1 MGPAGPP
8 NLAVCRHCGA
18 QIASEDSY
26 SGYCFSCLLAPA
38 VAPDDQMAMDADAR
52 FDHYEILTHPD
63 GSLVELGRGSMGITY
78 QAVDRTLQFPVALK
92 VINWRT
98 PGEKILQ
105 ERFLREARAAARL
118 RHPHVASV
126 LYYGVRSDG
135 QCFYTMEFVE
145 GETLAKRIQRSGPL
159 PVAEALEVVSQV
171 ADALGAAEK
180 HGLVHRDLK
189 PANLM
194 LLNGPG
200 TKVKIIDFGLAK
212 SIGDNADTVTITQ
225 SGFLGTP
232 AFASPEQFSGA
243 PIDHRSDYFSLGSTF
258 FYLLT
263 GTVAFRA
270 NEIGGVADGLKNSEK
285 PVERLKKAGMPLP
298 VRELVGALLSAD
310 PANRPQNGTALS
322 MAIAKCKQEVADLKQ
337 REKVNWRSVRGLALA
352 VGIALIA
359 GIGILIYALNVRNE
373 TPAKPI
379 GKAASND
386 PIAYELYLHA
396 TDLMQ
401 HADEQSG
408 AEPYFTMV
416 RLLEEA
422 TRRDPNFFAAWEE
435 LAVADDGLYTMR
447 ADYSPGRRALAEAA
461 INTALKLQP
470 DNPDV
475 HLEMAIHVFST
486 ERDFKR
492 ALEEAKI
499 ATQSTVQAHRAY
511 LLIGEFSCC
520 LGQWKDA
527 LTSYQKAYEINPKIH
542 TMLEDQI
549 TLYQRHRDYAEALRV
564 LDQAASTGSSF
575 PNVVEQMRAEI
586 LWQEK
591 GDTSAYQAIFDDPS
605 GSLHPNGTATPLKIM
620 CALANRDFAGAQKI
634 LDADR
639 AEEFSNDAGQF
650 TSRNDLQ
657 GWIARS
663 KSDEAGAR
671 NPYEK
676 ARTYYLTKVQKWAD
690 DPVPLMSLAITD
702 AALGR
707 KDEAIQEATQAVAMR
722 PMSKDAVDGP
732 PLLVNRAQVYLWLGE
747 KNLALEQ
754 LEALQNVP
762 NGLTYGDLSKSPTW
776 DALRWEPRFQK
787 LLAGLGPIPIEN
799 RGEK

>member
-1 MGPAGPP
+1 MGPAGAP

-18 QIASEDSY
+18 HIASKDSY

-38 VAPDDQMAMDADAR
+38 LGPDDQTVLDADPR

-98 PGEKILQ
+98 SGDKILQ

-126 LYYGVRSDG
+126 LYYGVRLDG

-159 PVAEALEVVSQV
+159 PVAEALEVISQV
-171 ADALGAAEK
+171 AEALESAEK

-194 LLNGPG
+194 LLNGPS

-212 SIGDNADTVTITQ
+212 SIGDKGGADTITQ

-243 PIDHRSDYFSLGSTF
+243 PIDHRSDYFSLGSTL

-263 GTVAFRA
+263 GTVAFQA
-270 NEIGGVADGLKNSEK
+270 NEIGAVVDELKNTEK
-285 PVERLKKAGMPLP
+285 PVERLKKAGIPLP
-298 VRELVGALLSAD
+298 VRQLAGALLSFD
-310 PANRPQNGTALS
+310 PANRPQTGTALTT
-322 MAIAKCKQEVADLKQ
+322 AIVKCKQEVADLKPKP
-337 REKVNWRSVRGLALA
+337 RVSWRSPGVLALVA
-352 VGIALIA
+352 GIPLIA
-359 GIGILIYALNVRNE
+359 GIGILIYALNVRTG

-379 GKAASND
+379 GKAPSSD

-401 HADEQSG
+401 HSDEQSG

-435 LAVADDGLYTMR
+435 LAVADDQLYTMR
-447 ADYSPGRRALAEAA
+447 ADYSPGRRALAQAA
-461 INTALKLQP
+461 IEAALKLQP

-475 HLEMAIHVFST
+475 HLEMAIHVYST

-499 ATQSTVQAHRAY
+499 ATRSTVQAHRAY

-520 LGQWKDA
+520 LGQWRDA

-542 TMLEDQI
+542 TMLEDQV
-549 TLYQRHRDYAEALRV
+549 TLYLRHRNYAEARRV

-575 PNVVEQMRAEI
+575 PNVVEQTRAEI

-591 GDTSAYQAIFDDPS
+591 GDVSAYQAIFDDPS
-605 GSLHPNGTATPLKIM
+605 SSLHANGTATPLKIM
-620 CALANRDFAGAQKI
+620 CALANRDFAGAQKV
-634 LDADR
+634 LDADP
-639 AEEFSNDAGQF
+639 AEEFSNEAGQF
-650 TSRNDLQ
+650 TSRNELQ

-663 KSDEAGAR
+663 KGDEAGAR
-671 NPYEK
+671 NAYEK
-676 ARTYYLTKVQKWAD
+676 ARSYYLTKVQKWPD
-690 DPVPLMSLAITD
+690 DPVPLMSLAVTD

-707 KDEAIQEATQAVAMR
+707 KAEALQEANQAVATR
-722 PMSKDAVDGP
+722 PLSQDAVDGP
-732 PLLVNRAQVYLWLGE
+732 PLLVDRAQVYLWLGE
-747 KNLALEQ
+747 KDLALEE

-762 NGLTYGDLSKSPTW
+762 NGLTHGDLSKSPTW
-776 DALRWEPRFQK
+776 DAVRPDARFQK
-787 LLAGLGPIPIEN
+787 LLSGLGPISVEN
-799 RGEK
+799 RGE

>member
-1 MGPAGPP
+1 MGPAGAP

-18 QIASEDSY
+18 HIASEDSY

-38 VAPDDQMAMDADAR
+38 LASDDQTAVAADSR
-52 FDHYEILTHPD
+52 FDHYEVLKHPD

-78 QAVDRTLQFPVALK
+78 EAVDTTLQFPVALK

-159 PVAEALEVVSQV
+159 PVADALEVISQV

-212 SIGDNADTVTITQ
+212 SIGDKAGIDAITQ

-232 AFASPEQFSGA
+232 AFASPEQFSGGQ
-243 PIDHRSDYFSLGSTF
+243 IDHRSDYFSLGSTF

-263 GTVAFRA
+263 GTLAFQA
-270 NEIGGVADGLKNSEK
+270 NEIGAVADGLKNTEK
-285 PVERLKKAGMPLP
+285 PVERLRKAGIPLP
-298 VRELVGALLSAD
+298 VRHLVGALLSAD
-310 PANRPQNGTALS
+310 PADRPQSGTALTT
-322 MAIAKCKQEVADLKQ
+322 AIAKCKQELTDLKPKQ
-337 REKVNWRSVRGLALA
+337 RANWKSIVGLALV
-352 VGIALIA
+352 VGIPLLT

-379 GKAASND
+379 GKLPSND
-386 PIAYELYLHA
+386 PLAYELYLHA

-408 AEPYFTMV
+408 AGPYFTMV

-422 TRRDPNFFAAWEE
+422 TRRDPSFFAAWEE
-435 LAVADDGLYTMR
+435 LAVVDDSLYTMR
-447 ADYSPGRRALAEAA
+447 ADYSPGRRALAQAA
-461 INTALKLQP
+461 INAALKLQP

-499 ATQSTVQAHRAY
+499 ATRSTVQAHRAY
-511 LLIGEFSCC
+511 ILMGEFSCC

-527 LTSYQKAYEINPKIH
+527 LASYQKAYEINPKIH
-542 TMLEDQI
+542 TLLEDQI
-549 TLYQRHRDYAEALRV
+549 TLYQRHRNYAEALRV

-575 PNVVEQMRAEI
+575 PNVVEQTRAEI

-591 GDTSAYQAIFDDPS
+591 GDTSAYQSIFDDPS
-605 GSLHPNGTATPLKIM
+605 GSLHPNGTATQLKIM

-634 LDADR
+634 LDADP

-663 KSDEAGAR
+663 KGDEAGAR
-671 NPYEK
+671 NAYEK
-676 ARTYYLTKVQKWAD
+676 ARSYYLSKVQKWAD
-690 DPVPLMSLAITD
+690 DPVPLMSLAIAD

-707 KDEAIQEATQAVAMR
+707 KQEAIQEANQAVAMR
-722 PMSKDAVDGP
+722 PVSKDAVDGP
-732 PLLVNRAQVYLWLGE
+732 PLLANRAQVYLWVGE

-762 NGLTYGDLSKSPTW
+762 NGLNYGHLSKSPTW
-776 DALRWEPRFQK
+776 DAIRPDARFQK
-787 LLAGLGPIPIEN
+787 LLSSLGPIPIEN